1 MKLSSMSQCDH
12 PQQEKEHVGRVNK
25 LTSEAGIHLE
35 FQSGK
40 KLSLA
45 TPVKDLDT
53 EKQVQQ
59 RQGIY
64 CHVTPREGKLPSC
77 CTSASP
83 MNALDDTLY
92 SQASPATGSTL
103 TQSKPETGLQ
113 VSFVSFFGDCI
124 DTCLKLILC
133 SGQV

>member
-1 MKLSSMSQCDH
+1 MKLSSTSQCDRV
-12 PQQEKEHVGRVNK
+12 QQEKEYAGRRVN
-25 LTSEAGIHLE
+25 SEAGIYPG
-35 FQSGK
+35 FPSGK

-45 TPVKDLDT
+45 ASDKDIDT
-53 EKQVQQ
+53 EKQAQQ

-64 CHVTPREGKLPSC
+64 RHVPPRENRLSVSTSPNC

-103 TQSKPETGLQ
+103 TQSKAETGLQ
-113 VSFVSFFGDCI
+113 VSFVGFFTNYT
-124 DTCLKLILC
+124 DTC
-133 SGQV
+133 S